1 MQDHPAQK
9 MTNEL
14 PLALE
19 HVKEMGDRIRGKTV
33 VVFIDYDG
41 TLTPI
46 AESPEQARLSEEM
59 RQALRDLAGKCT
71 VAIVSGRDLENV
83 RNMVGIDG
91 IVYAGSH
98 GFDISGPGGH
108 MDFQQGVDYLP
119 VLDQA
124 EKALQRLLQEVPGCQ
139 IERKRFAIAIHFRRV
154 GDLLVPKIE
163 SAVDEVLSL
172 NKGLRKTGGKKIFE
186 LRPDIEWDKG
196 KAITWIQH
204 KLDLARENVLTF
216 YLGDDLTDEDG
227 FRELRDHGIGIL
239 VRDENRPTLAR
250 YAVDNPEDVR
260 LFLHML
266 GEFIREE
273 TS

>member
-1 MQDHPAQK
+1 MQEIPAQK
-9 MTNEL
+9 MAEEL

-33 VVFIDYDG
+33 VMFIDYDG

-71 VAIVSGRDLENV
+71 VAIVSGRELENV
-83 RNMVGIDG
+83 RKVVGIDG

-124 EKALQRLLQEVPGCQ
+124 EIALRRLLQLVPGCQ
-139 IERKRFAIAIHFRRV
+139 IERKRFAVAIHFRRV
-154 GDLLVPKIE
+154 DDLQVPKVE

-196 KAITWIQH
+196 KAIAWIQQ
-204 KLDLARENVLTF
+204 KLDLAREDVLTF

-227 FRELRDHGIGIL
+227 FRELQDRGIGIL
-239 VRDENRPTLAR
+239 VRDENRPTAAH
-250 YAVDNPEDVR
+250 YAVDNSEDVR

-266 GEFIREE
+266 GTFIREG
-273 TS
+273 SP

>member
-119 VLDQA
+119 ALDMA
-124 EKALQRLLQEVPGCQ
+124 EQSLQSLLQGIPGCQ
-139 IERKRFAIAIHFRRV
+139 IERKRFAIAVHFRRV
-154 GDLLVPKIE
+154 GDLQVPKIE
-163 SAVDEVLSL
+163 SAVDEVLTL

-196 KAITWIQH
+196 KAITWIQQ
-204 KLDLARENVLTF
+204 KLNLAHENVLIF

-239 VRDENRPTLAR
+239 VRDENRPTAAH
-250 YAVDNPEDVR
+250 YAVDNSEDVR

-266 GEFIREE
+266 GEFIRDE
-273 TS
+273 TL

>member
-1 MQDHPAQK
+1 
-9 MTNEL
+9 
-14 PLALE
+14 
-19 HVKEMGDRIRGKTV
+19 
-33 VVFIDYDG
+33 
-41 TLTPI
+41 
-46 AESPEQARLSEEM
+46 
-59 RQALRDLAGKCT
+59 
-71 VAIVSGRDLENV
+71 
-83 RNMVGIDG
+83 
-91 IVYAGSH
+91 
-98 GFDISGPGGH
+98 
-108 MDFQQGVDYLP
+108 
-119 VLDQA
+119 
-124 EKALQRLLQEVPGCQ
+124 
-139 IERKRFAIAIHFRRV
+139 
-154 GDLLVPKIE
+154 
-163 SAVDEVLSL
+163 L

-196 KAITWIQH
+196 KAITWIQQ

-239 VRDENRPTLAR
+239 VRDENRPTAAH

>member
-1 MQDHPAQK
+1 MQETPAQK
-9 MTNEL
+9 MTDEL
-14 PLALE
+14 PLAME
-19 HVKEMGDRIRGKTV
+19 HVKEMGDLLRDKTV

-98 GFDISGPGGH
+98 GFDISGLGGH

-119 VLDQA
+119 ALDMA
-124 EKALQRLLQEVPGCQ
+124 EKSLHDLLQGIPGCQ
-139 IERKRFAIAIHFRRV
+139 IERKRFAIAVHFRRV
-154 GDLLVPKIE
+154 ADSHVTKVE
-163 SAVDEVLSL
+163 SAVNEVLS
-172 NKGLRKTGGKKIFE
+172 NHKGLRKTGGKKVFE

-196 KAITWIQH
+196 KAIAWIQQ
-204 KLDLARENVLTF
+204 KLDLAREEVLPV
-216 YLGDDLTDEDG
+216 YIGDDLTDEDA
-227 FRELRDHGIGIL
+227 FRELRGRGIGIL
-239 VRDENRPTLAR
+239 VRDENRPTLAC

-266 GEFIREE
+266 GKFIQKE

>member
-1 MQDHPAQK
+1 
-9 MTNEL
+9 
-14 PLALE
+14 
-19 HVKEMGDRIRGKTV
+19 
-33 VVFIDYDG
+33 
-41 TLTPI
+41 
-46 AESPEQARLSEEM
+46 
-59 RQALRDLAGKCT
+59 
-71 VAIVSGRDLENV
+71 
-83 RNMVGIDG
+83 
-91 IVYAGSH
+91 
-98 GFDISGPGGH
+98 

-119 VLDQA
+119 VLDMA
-124 EKALQRLLQEVPGCQ
+124 EQSLQSLLQGIPGCQ
-139 IERKRFAIAIHFRRV
+139 IERKRFAIAVHFRRV
-154 GDLLVPKIE
+154 GDLQVPKIE
-163 SAVDEVLSL
+163 SAVDEVLTL

-186 LRPDIEWDKG
+186 PRPDIEWDKG
-196 KAITWIQH
+196 KAITWIQQ
-204 KLDLARENVLTF
+204 KLNLAHENVLTF